1 MKCSKIE
8 TKKERKRLHLKEIIW
23 KIQKSHVVHLHTNWR
38 KIQGCKWTKLQN
50 KIKKQTNSYTIFLT
64 KMTSNKT
71 TRETYTIIRKG
82 KKIRNMIEV
91 DAL

>member
-1 MKCSKIE
+1 
-8 TKKERKRLHLKEIIW
+8 
-23 KIQKSHVVHLHTNWR
+23 
-38 KIQGCKWTKLQN
+38 LQN